1 MYLPRSSI
9 NNKDNIMSY
18 IKHMGKLEHGGSIGV
33 PDYTKRES
41 RTKGTNYTA
50 SKDGW
55 VYIYTRGGDTTGG
68 LTATVTINRTTF
80 KQAYRIGD
88 YGASAASILLP
99 VKAGDTYLLSGAI
112 DSMEMW
118 FIPPVGGGNLLLD
131 ERRAA

>member
-1 MYLPRSSI
+1 
-9 NNKDNIMSY
+9 MSY
-18 IKHMGKLEHGGSIGV
+18 LKYMGKLESGSAIGV

-41 RTKGTNYTA
+41 RTRNTTYTA

-55 VYIYTRGGDTTGG
+55 VYVYTRGGDTSGG
-68 LTATVTINRTTF
+68 LNATVTINSTAF

-88 YGASAASILLP
+88 YGASGASILLP

-118 FIPPVGGGNLLLD
+118 FIPPVGGGNHLLD